1 MGNNP
6 VLTVFVIVA
15 ACALV
20 LQSIALLAF
29 AIGAGAALKKIV
41 ALMDEMK
48 GYAAPVLVSSREI
61 LHDAAP
67 KVKKITSNLE
77 QISDV
82 VTDQTV
88 HLNAV
93 VDDVLRRSQAHINH
107 ADAIIGE
114 TLDTV
119 EQTRA
124 SVTHVVEKPLKWA
137 MAMANGVA
145 TGVQQFFR
153 RDAHREEPENGVSNA
168 DRPWEPDTE
177 RLKRVYRTWAPNPE
191 DLDN

>member
-1 MGNNP
+1 MGSNP
-6 VLTVFVIVA
+6 VLTVFVIIA

-29 AIGAGAALKKIV
+29 ALGAGAALKKMV

-61 LHDAAP
+61 LQDSAP
-67 KVKKITSNLE
+67 RVKRITANLE
-77 QISDV
+77 QISDT
-82 VTDQTV
+82 VTEQTV

-93 VDDVLRRSQAHINH
+93 VDDVLRRSQAHIEQ
-107 ADAIIGE
+107 ADAILGE

-124 SVTHVVEKPLKWA
+124 SVAHAVMQPLKFA
-137 MAMANGVA
+137 IALANGLA
-145 TGVQQFFR
+145 AGVQTLFR
-153 RDAHREEPENGVSNA
+153 RDGRGNSANSVTDA
-168 DRPWEPDTE
+168 DGEWEPDTE
-177 RLKRVYRTWAPNPE
+177 AVRRAYRPWEESVE
-191 DLDN
+191 DFRN